1 MNHFSPIK
9 QVTNYPIV
17 RPRHGHNED
26 WCRVAFGIAPKLLSS
41 IPVLLRT
48 HGMPSHPQAR
58 KAPGNS
64 RNGLGEL
71 LDKVWASNPCG
82 FGSNKVSVPAVFP
95 FILVMLFQQRTGMV
109 MEKGITLKK
118 DYTAF
123 GRS

>member
-1 MNHFSPIK
+1 
-9 QVTNYPIV
+9 
-17 RPRHGHNED
+17 
-26 WCRVAFGIAPKLLSS
+26 
-41 IPVLLRT
+41 
-48 HGMPSHPQAR
+48 MPSHPQAG